1 MAAKFFSDIAS
12 SRSILFLAALLAAAS
27 PRAAEET
34 EKQERFDI
42 WEYRVLGN
50 SVLQPAQ
57 IETLMYPKLGPNQSL
72 DEVEEARKALEALY
86 RDNGYGAV
94 FVDVPEQDVG
104 DGVVR
109 LKVTEG
115 RLDRV
120 RITGARYF
128 ANGQIRDEVP
138 SLQRGNVV
146 RLPEL
151 QQQLMSLN
159 RQSADRQV
167 TPVLRAGREPGSID
181 VDLKVKDTLPLH
193 ASVEVNDRYTA
204 NTSHTR
210 AIANLGYDNLFQS
223 FNRLSLQYQTSPE
236 EPDETRVIAG
246 TYIAPLPGTGNLL
259 AIYAVD
265 TKSDF
270 ATIGS
275 IGSLSVLGTGQ
286 IYGARYIAVLPE
298 RPGYSHSATLGT
310 DFKDFTDS
318 IVQPDGTPDTTP
330 MRYMNWSVLYSGNLR
345 TERTASSMSI
355 GANFGL
361 RGLGNDQRE
370 FEYKRYKG
378 HPNYFYLKA
387 DATHERPLL
396 WGTSVFLRGSGQFT
410 TGPLISNEQFSIGGA
425 DTVRG
430 YMESSELGDT
440 GASGS
445 LELRSP
451 QLTRW
456 LPDLLQQLYFFTFYD
471 AGVVGII
478 DPLVFEDEKVSR
490 VHLSSWG
497 AGFRLTGFGGLEAAF
512 DWGYPLQSTD
522 DAERGD
528 ARIHF
533 QVRYGF

>member
-1 MAAKFFSDIAS
+1 VAAKFFSDLAS
-12 SRSILFLAALLAAAS
+12 SRSVALLVTLLAASS
-27 PRAAEET
+27 PRAAEQE
-34 EKQERFDI
+34 ERFDV

-57 IETLMYPKLGPNQSL
+57 IETLMYPKLGSNRSL
-72 DEVEEARKALEALY
+72 ADVEEARKALEALY

-94 FVDVPEQDVG
+94 FVDVPEQDVAG
-104 DGVVR
+104 GVVR

-128 ANGQIRDEVP
+128 ANGRIRDSVP
-138 SLQRGNVV
+138 ALQPGKVV
-146 RLPEL
+146 NLPQL
-151 QQQLMSLN
+151 QQQLMDVN
-159 RQSADRQV
+159 RQSADRQI
-167 TPVLRAGREPGSID
+167 TPVLRAGREPGAVDI
-181 VDLKVKDTLPLH
+181 DLKVKDTLPLH

-204 NTSHTR
+204 NTSRTR
-210 AIANLGYDNLFQS
+210 ASANLSYDNLFQS

-259 AIYAVD
+259 AVYAVD

-275 IGSLSVLGTGQ
+275 IGTLSVLGTGQ

-298 RPGYSHSATLGT
+298 LPGYFHSVTLGA

-330 MRYMNWSVLYSGNLR
+330 MRYANWSALYSGNLR

-355 GANFGL
+355 GANFGI
-361 RGLGNDQRE
+361 RGLGNDQQE
-370 FEYKRYKG
+370 FEYKRYKAQ
-378 HPNYFYLKA
+378 PNYFYLRA

-396 WGTSVFLRGSGQFT
+396 WGTSVFLRAAGQFT
-410 TGPLISNEQFSIGGA
+410 TEPLISNEQFSIGGA
-425 DTVRG
+425 DSVRG
-430 YMESSELGDT
+430 YLESSELGDT

-445 LELRSP
+445 FELRSP
-451 QLTRW
+451 QFTAW

-471 AGVVGII
+471 GGVIGVI
-478 DPLVFEDEKVSR
+478 DPLVFEGEKVSR
-490 VHLSSWG
+490 VYLTSWG
-497 AGFRLTGFGGLEAAF
+497 AGVRLAAFGGLEAGL

-522 DAERGD
+522 AVERGD
-528 ARIHF
+528 ARVHF